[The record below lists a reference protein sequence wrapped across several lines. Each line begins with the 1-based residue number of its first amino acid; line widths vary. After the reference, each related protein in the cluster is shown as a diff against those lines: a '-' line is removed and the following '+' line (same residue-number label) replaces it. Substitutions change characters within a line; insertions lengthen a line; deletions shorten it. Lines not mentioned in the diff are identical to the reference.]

1 MDQSELD
8 TLVQT
13 VLKQMGYA
21 AGAAAPAVAAAAPVA
36 QAAAPS
42 VTSEGT
48 LPDLGTDEFKYWIG
62 VQEPNNLQ
70 VLKELRQSTQA
81 RVCSGRT
88 GPRPRTT
95 TLLRF
100 LADHSRSKDTVL
112 KEISADWVTRAG
124 LFEVQSQITDKDEYL
139 TRPDKGRLLSQAAID
154 EIQKQCKKNP
164 QVQVVVSDGLS
175 TDAITAN
182 LDEILPP
189 LMKGLKN
196 AGIDAGNPFFVR
208 YGRVKIEDQIGE
220 LLGAKVVILLIGERP
235 GLGQLPGHREHH
247 RDGAGALV
255 GRDHVGGKVDD
266 DAEGIAQILG
276 DRHRTVLDDD
286 AVQVEPRGPEVLVA
300 RQVDRHETQV
310 IVVDVD
316 EGGRLAGSDVTA
328 DANFPDQLLDEQVG
342 DQRRDRDTGQA
353 GGPRQVR
360 AAHRCVVEEGREHK
374 GAVVTPRIL
383 GEHLVL
389 PETDGEGALSPARR
403 CLAESPL
410 IGLGSSL

>member
-21 AGAAAPAVAAAAPVA
+21 AGAAPAVAAAVAPAVQA
-36 QAAAPS
+36 AAAPS

-139 TRPDKGRLLSQAAID
+139 TRPDKGRLLSQAAIE

-220 LLGAKVVILLIGERP
+220 LLGAQLVILLIGERP
-235 GLGQLPGHREHH
+235 GLGQSESLSCYMVYAPTKATVEAERTCISNIHRGGTPPVEA
-247 RDGAGALV
+247 AGV
-255 GRDHVGGKVDD
+255 IVDL
-266 DAEGIAQILG
+266 AKLMLAQKTSGIALN
-276 DRHRTVLDDD
+276 
-286 AVQVEPRGPEVLVA
+286 RG
-300 RQVDRHETQV
+300 
-310 IVVDVD
+310 
-316 EGGRLAGSDVTA
+316 
-328 DANFPDQLLDEQVG
+328 
-342 DQRRDRDTGQA
+342 
-353 GGPRQVR
+353 
-360 AAHRCVVEEGREHK
+360 
-374 GAVVTPRIL
+374 
-383 GEHLVL
+383 
-389 PETDGEGALSPARR
+389 
-403 CLAESPL
+403 
-410 IGLGSSL
+410 